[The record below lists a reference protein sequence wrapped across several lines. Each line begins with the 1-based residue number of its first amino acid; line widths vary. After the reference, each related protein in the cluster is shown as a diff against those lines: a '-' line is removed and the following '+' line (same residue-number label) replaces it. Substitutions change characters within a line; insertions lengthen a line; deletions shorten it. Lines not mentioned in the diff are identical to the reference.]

1 MTPTIFM
8 QELID
13 THPETARLVNF
24 GRSAEGRDILGLTIS
39 TGEDESE
46 KKMMKKGVEE
56 AEREVWLRDPRCPLA
71 SCTRGTLIHVLVIS
85 L

>member
-56 AEREVWLRDPRCPLA
+56 AEGEAWLRDPRRPT
-71 SCTRGTLIHVLVIS
+71 CTRGTLVPVLVIS